1 MTPHQTLAV
10 AVRLF
15 AIWLAID
22 VTRDVAWYFIS
33 EKELGFP
40 MAIAIAMLV
49 VTAAF
54 LAFLW
59 LFPRSVARGLL
70 PLSSDTPAPPSP
82 PEAWL
87 ATGTSLIGLWLV
99 ATAVPA
105 LTRNS
110 LAMYLFRSQSTDL
123 SGLRDGL
130 LYYFLQLVIGIGLI
144 VSANG
149 IRRVLLWARYAGTG
163 KVES

>member
-1 MTPHQTLAV
+1 
-10 AVRLF
+10 
-15 AIWLAID
+15 
-22 VTRDVAWYFIS
+22 
-33 EKELGFP
+33 
-40 MAIAIAMLV
+40 V